1 MIARESSYPL
11 TGQKFETCVT
21 NLTFQVSFANFP
33 LGNINDI
40 IDIPILNGW
49 NETRGTVEK
58 IFNNISI
65 NGEKVYLEPDR
76 SDLSKFH

>member
-1 MIARESSYPL
+1 MTLSIFQFL
-11 TGQKFETCVT
+11 IDETK
-21 NLTFQVSFANFP
+21 Q
-33 LGNINDI
+33 
-40 IDIPILNGW
+40 
-49 NETRGTVEK
+49 EVEK